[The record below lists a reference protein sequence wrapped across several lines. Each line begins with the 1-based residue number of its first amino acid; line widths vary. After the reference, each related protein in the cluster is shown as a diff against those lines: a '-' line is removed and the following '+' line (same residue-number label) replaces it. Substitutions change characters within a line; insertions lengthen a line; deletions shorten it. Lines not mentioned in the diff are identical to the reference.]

1 MFELDFRNIIVAI
14 SLIIHAVLL
23 WLLYRYGRKTP
34 GGKAYSVAILAIAGW
49 VLPMVFYRGHVF
61 GEVLIWARL
70 LYIMASFTS
79 TSFFYLRMYFR
90 IIKKYHFGSI
100 SVCS

>member
-49 VLPMVFYRGHVF
+49 VLPMVFTEGMFLVKF
-61 GEVLIWARL
+61 
-70 LYIMASFTS
+70 
-79 TSFFYLRMYFR
+79 
-90 IIKKYHFGSI
+90 
-100 SVCS
+100 